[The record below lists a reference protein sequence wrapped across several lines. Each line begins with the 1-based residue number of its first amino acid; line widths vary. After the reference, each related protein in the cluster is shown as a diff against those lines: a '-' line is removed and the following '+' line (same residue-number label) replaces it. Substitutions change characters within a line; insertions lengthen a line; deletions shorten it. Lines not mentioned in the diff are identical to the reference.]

1 MRQSV
6 KIKAMIILVLFTIF
20 ILLYGSASIFFEFEF
35 FSVERFLILGTAY
48 LLSILI
54 GINAFPLLMTSKNQS
69 LDSLRKLADMTKSGV
84 YITDEDARVIY
95 ANKAFL
101 KITGYSMYEI
111 YGVNPRIFKSGMHDD
126 DFYKTMYAS
135 LFENG
140 YWEGEI
146 WDKKKSG
153 AVYPKHAQITR
164 MVDPA
169 FKTTYYIAVQEDMT
183 GHNAKKYTAYNQGTF
198 LPNEN
203 SLKQLLAKDFLN
215 RGSAFVLYY
224 IRILNRTSLESAF
237 GCSNYEKLL
246 NAYAKRVNVFLRDT
260 AFLSEISRDTLV
272 VVSPIPEASAKNEVI
287 HLLRQGRD
295 LTHEDIHAYF
305 NINIGVATYP
315 DNGKTA
321 NELLRGA
328 RLALDHIMYTPGIA
342 YEFYNNTLKDGIIK
356 ELTISNHFQSALDME
371 EFEIHYQPQYD
382 GSTKHIVG
390 IEALLRWHSE
400 DLGDVSP
407 ETFIKV
413 AEESGYI
420 GDITQKVFEL
430 LQKDMPEI
438 YKANPDLKLAINIS
452 SSQLKDDQCLS
463 GFSTL
468 HELIGIPP
476 SQLELEITEGAII
489 NDVEGTAEKLKNF
502 KATGIRIAIDDFG
515 TGFSTMAHLG
525 KIPADMLK
533 IDKSF
538 VMNYPEQ
545 DDGNIASLIIKT
557 AETLNMEVLGEG
569 VETSEQRDFLLENN
583 CTLMQGYY
591 FSKPLPKSTLI
602 KLLKNDSKS
611 KE

>member
-1 MRQSV
+1 MKHTIRNKS
-6 KIKAMIILVLFTIF
+6 MIILVLATLFF
-20 ILLYGSASIFFEFEF
+20 FLYGSASFFFDFEF
-35 FSVERFLILGTAY
+35 FDLERFLILGAAY

-54 GINAFPLLMTSKNQS
+54 GLNAFPLLMASKNQS

-84 YITDEDARVIY
+84 YITDKDANIIY

-111 YGVNPRIFKSGMHDD
+111 YGVNPRIFKSDIHDD
-126 DFYKTMYAS
+126 DFYKHMYQDLS
-135 LFENG
+135 DNG

-153 AVYPKHAQITR
+153 SVYPKHAMITR
-164 MVDPA
+164 MVDPV
-169 FKTTYYIAVQEDMT
+169 FKTTYYIAVQEDLT
-183 GHNAKKYTAYNQGTF
+183 GHNAKEYIAYNQGTF

-203 SLKQLLAKDFLN
+203 SLRQLLAKDFLN
-215 RGSAFVLYY
+215 KGSSFVLYY
-224 IRILNRTSLESAF
+224 IRILNKTSLESTF
-237 GCSNYEKLL
+237 GRANYEKLL
-246 NAYAKRVNVFLRDT
+246 NAYAKRVNLFLRDT
-260 AFLSEISRDTLV
+260 AFLSEITRDTLV
-272 VVSPIPEASAKNEVI
+272 VVSPIPEMGAKNEVI

-295 LTHEDIHAYF
+295 LVHEDIHAYF
-305 NINIGVATYP
+305 NINVGVSSYP
-315 DNGKTA
+315 ENGKTA

-342 YEFYNNTLKDGIIK
+342 YEFYNNTLKDDIIQ
-356 ELTISNHFQSALDME
+356 ELTISNHFQNALDME

-382 GSTKHIVG
+382 GFDKRIVG
-390 IEALLRWHSE
+390 VEALLRWHSHE
-400 DLGDVSP
+400 LGDVSP
-407 ETFIKV
+407 EIFIKV
-413 AEESGYI
+413 AEESGWI

-430 LQKDMPEI
+430 LKKDMPAI

-452 SSQLKDDQCLS
+452 SSQLKDDQCLM
-463 GFSTL
+463 GFATL

-489 NDVEGTAEKLKNF
+489 SDIEGTAEKLKSF

-538 VMNYPEQ
+538 VMNYPKQ

-557 AETLNMEVLGEG
+557 AETLNMDVIAEG
-569 VETSEQRDFLLENN
+569 VETKTQKTFLLQNN
-583 CTLMQGYY
+583 CSLMQGYY
-591 FSKPLPKSTLI
+591 FSKPLPKSELI
-602 KLLKNDSKS
+602 KLLNATNT
-611 KE
+611 